1 MYILFL
7 LIAGDEIVAINGT
20 SVVGLTNSE
29 VLDLIQCEADTT
41 VVYIT
46 ARRHVMQRTNR

>member
-1 MYILFL
+1 M

-20 SVVGLTNSE
+20 SVAGLTNSE